1 MCLPKKLLVTLGIN
15 NELSKRTKNY
25 YKNILIKENLYIL
38 YYTQNINSL
47 GLKKKEKKNISSL
60 GCIRQQFLSHIN
72 SVLLYP

>member
-47 GLKKKEKKNISSL
+47 GFFFKKKKKKRISVV
-60 GCIRQQFLSHIN
+60 Q
-72 SVLLYP
+72 VV

>member
-38 YYTQNINSL
+38 YYT
-47 GLKKKEKKNISSL
+47 
-60 GCIRQQFLSHIN
+60 
-72 SVLLYP
+72 